1 MSRFGETVMRITRD
15 RIHLQPDGVL
25 LIGAAGPILIRSET
39 VREMIETLLGSAD
52 PTSGEVYGIRPH
64 GGQIEACYN
73 ELTQLLEMA
82 GVADAGRAATQAPH
96 PREGHVLIAGDADW
110 VPALAEELCHSEI
123 ARLSF
128 WHPAPNGNCD
138 AATSPEALCS
148 KVKSMA
154 PDCVVRLHA
163 RADGEWDL
171 PPDVDLVVGALA
183 PVRVGRQVELER
195 DCRAVGIAF
204 LGAEIVGT
212 RGCIGPISLP
222 GTAGCWLCAR
232 QRRRAHDPD
241 PEATARAD
249 RLTVASY
256 PPLPR
261 DVARSFGQSIAME
274 VRRYLRSAAEGSM
287 RAHVRIVDVPGQT
300 STCHG
305 FVPMPWCGTCGA
317 DSPALPR
324 RDLSTT
330 VGEPDAET
338 IRAAFRDW
346 IDPETGPIVG
356 PVLRELPQFAHKTF
370 VAVAETVPFCAF
382 RTDPALPE
390 PASGKGMTEGGAML
404 GAIGEAFER
413 YAASR
418 CNLDT
423 LVQARMA
430 ELDGH
435 VLDPRRTGI
444 YDAAQYAAEGF
455 PFAPFDHEAVHSW
468 GLAKNLRTGVKTWV
482 LASQLYYKFPSVFS
496 DFVAQVTS
504 SGLAAGTDVES
515 ATMRAV
521 LELIE
526 RDAVM
531 VAWLCRAP
539 GRRLPLHLCDAET
552 RDIAG
557 ELMSAGASVAFH
569 LLEGAGKTPVVLCT
583 AMGDG
588 RSWPGLSATA
598 AAHPSLQHAARG
610 AVLEQA
616 VSGFGLMKM
625 LREGSGPRPMRPQ
638 EVRCGQFLDHAC
650 YYLPKREEELAFLL
664 DAPNYEPGVDSH
676 DGPTPSLSELA
687 ARLADDGVEITVAD
701 LTPPDVASASIHVV
715 RAVAAGLQPL
725 HCGFGMEFRGSR
737 RLRHWQK
744 KKNLNPAP
752 HPFC

>member
-1 MSRFGETVMRITRD
+1 MRITRD
-15 RIHLQPDGVL
+15 RIHLEPDGVL
-25 LIGAAGPILIRSET
+25 LIGVAGPILIRSET
-39 VREMIETLLGSAD
+39 VREMIEALLDSAD

-64 GGQIEACYN
+64 GGRMEACYT

-82 GVADAGRAATQAPH
+82 GVADAGSGTAQAPR
-96 PREGHVLIAGDADW
+96 PREGHVLIAGNADW
-110 VPALAEELCHSEI
+110 VPALAEELAHWGI
-123 ARLSF
+123 AHLSF
-128 WHPAPNGNCD
+128 WHPEPGGNCD

-148 KVKSMA
+148 RIKSMA
-154 PDCVVRLHA
+154 PDCITRLHA
-163 RADGEWDL
+163 CADGGWDL
-171 PPDVDLVVGALA
+171 PPDVGLVVGALA

-195 DCRAVGIAF
+195 ACRAVRIAF

-222 GTAGCWLCAR
+222 GTVGCWLCAR

-241 PEATARAD
+241 PEAVARVD
-249 RLTVASY
+249 RLTVANY
-256 PPLPR
+256 PPLPW
-261 DVARSFGQSIAME
+261 DVARCFGQSVAVE
-274 VRRYLRSAAEGSM
+274 VRRHLRSTAERSL
-287 RAHVRIVDVPGQT
+287 RAHVRIVDVSGQT
-300 STCHG
+300 SALHG

-317 DSPALPR
+317 DDPALSRP
-324 RDLSTT
+324 DLSTT
-330 VGEPDAET
+330 TGEPDVET

-370 VAVAETVPFCAF
+370 VAVAEIAPFCAF
-382 RTDPALPE
+382 RTNPTLPE
-390 PASGKGMTEGGAML
+390 PASGKGMTEGDAVL

-418 CNLDT
+418 CDLDA

-430 ELDGH
+430 ELDGQ
-435 VLDPRRTGI
+435 VLDPRQVGM
-444 YDAAQYAAEGF
+444 YDKAQYASQGF
-455 PFAPFDHEAVHSW
+455 PFAPFDREAVHFWS
-468 GLAKNLRTGVKTWV
+468 LAKNLRTGAKTWV

-526 RDAVM
+526 RDAIM
-531 VAWLCRAP
+531 VAWLCREP
-539 GRRLPLHLCDAET
+539 GRRLPINLCDAET
-552 RDIAG
+552 RYIAG

-569 LLEGAGKTPVVLCT
+569 LLEGAGKIPVVLCAAT
-583 AMGDG
+583 GDG
-588 RSWPGLSATA
+588 VSWPGLSATA
-598 AAHPSLQHAARG
+598 AAHPSLRLAARG

-616 VSGFGLMKM
+616 VSGFGLMRM
-625 LREGSGPRPMRPQ
+625 LREGSGPRPMRPE

-650 YYLPKREEELAFLL
+650 YYVPKREEELAFLRN
-664 DAPNYEPGVDSH
+664 APSYEPEVESYDR
-676 DGPTPSLSELA
+676 PIPSLAELA
-687 ARLADDGVEITVAD
+687 ARLAGDGVEIAVAD

-725 HCGFGMEFRGSR
+725 HCGFGMEFRGSW
-737 RLRHWQK
+737 RLRHWWRK
-744 KKNLNPAP
+744 ALNPAP

>member
-1 MSRFGETVMRITRD
+1 MRITRD
-15 RIHLQPDGVL
+15 RIHLEPDGVL

-39 VREMIETLLGSAD
+39 VREMIEALLGYAD

-64 GGQIEACYN
+64 SGRMEARYT
-73 ELTQLLEMA
+73 ELIQLLEMA
-82 GVADAGRAATQAPH
+82 GLADAGSAATQAPR

-110 VPALAEELCHSEI
+110 VPALAEELAHSGI
-123 ARLSF
+123 AYLSF
-128 WHPAPNGNCD
+128 WYPEPSGD
-138 AATSPEALCS
+138 RDGATSPEALCS
-148 KVKSMA
+148 RIKIMA
-154 PDCVVRLHA
+154 PDCIARLHA
-163 RADGEWDL
+163 CADGEWDL

-195 DCRAVGIAF
+195 DCRAVRIAF

-241 PEATARAD
+241 PEAMARAD
-249 RLTVASY
+249 RLTVANY

-261 DVARSFGQSIAME
+261 DVARSFGQSVAVE
-274 VRRYLRSAAEGSM
+274 VRRYLRSAAERSL
-287 RAHVRIVDVPGQT
+287 RAHVRIIDVPGQT
-300 STCHG
+300 SARHG

-317 DSPALPR
+317 DGPALPR
-324 RDLSTT
+324 PDLSTT
-330 VGEPDAET
+330 AGEPNVET

-356 PVLRELPQFAHKTF
+356 PVLRELPQFARKAF
-370 VAVAETVPFCAF
+370 VAVAEIAPFCAF
-382 RTDPALPE
+382 QTDPTLPE
-390 PASGKGMTEGGAML
+390 PASGKEMAEGGAML

-418 CNLDT
+418 CDLDT

-430 ELDGH
+430 ELDGQ
-435 VLDPRRTGI
+435 VLDPRRVGM

-455 PFAPFDHEAVHSW
+455 PFAPFDREAVHFW
-468 GLAKNLRTGVKTWV
+468 GLAKNLRTGAKTWV

-504 SGLAAGTDVES
+504 NGLAAGTDLGS

-531 VAWLCRAP
+531 VAWLCRNP
-539 GRRLPLHLCDAET
+539 GRRLPLNLCDAET

-598 AAHPSLQHAARG
+598 AAHPCLRHAARG

-625 LREGSGPRPMRPQ
+625 LREGSGPRPMRPE

-650 YYLPKREEELAFLL
+650 YYLPKREEELAFLRN
-664 DAPNYEPGVDSH
+664 APSYEPEVESH
-676 DGPTPSLSELA
+676 DGPIPSLAELA
-687 ARLADDGVEITVAD
+687 ARLAGDGVEIAVAD
-701 LTPPDVASASIHVV
+701 LTSPDVAGASIHVV

-725 HCGFGMEFRGSR
+725 HCGFGMEVRGSW
-737 RLRHWQK
+737 RLRHWRRK
-744 KKNLNPAP
+744 ALNPAP